1 MGARILYVEDNPQ
14 NMDLVCRIL
23 KHVGGYDV
31 MGAVDGLSGV
41 DMAIKELPDLI
52 IMDINLPDISGLEAT
67 HRLKAKPETSKIPIL
82 AFTANITE
90 NDRVSFADAGCDG
103 YMSKPASANILLT
116 VVSEYVNG
124 NDG

>member
-1 MGARILYVEDNPQ
+1 MSARILYVEDNPQ

-31 MGAVDGLSGV
+31 IGAIDGISGV
-41 DMAIKELPDLI
+41 DMAAQEHPDLI

-67 HRLKAKPETSKIPIL
+67 KRLKASPDTKSIPIL

-90 NDRVSFADAGCDG
+90 NDRTTFANAGCDG
-103 YMSKPASANILLT
+103 YMSKPASAQILLD
-116 VVSEYVNG
+116 VISQYLA
-124 NDG
+124 